1 MNMNNIE
8 TKIRAIIEEN
18 AEMQKD
24 FSHITSDIDLK
35 NIGINSITFIKI
47 VVSIETE
54 FGIEFE
60 DEDLDYNKFPNIK
73 SLVNYVEDKT
83 HNSKES
89 K

>member
-1 MNMNNIE
+1 MNINNIE
-8 TKIRAIIEEN
+8 AKIRAIIEEN

-35 NIGINSITFIKI
+35 NIGINSISFIKI

>member
-8 TKIRAIIEEN
+8 TKIRAIIGEN

-24 FSHITSDIDLK
+24 FSHIASDIDLK